1 MNNYFNTQNN
11 EFYQQVSNN
20 LDLKRKVEMINK
32 KTLVKTISNWFNT
45 ITIAPD
51 FIKRQSNDVGTIK
64 TDFDKSQLNQNFI
77 RNNKITKMIDACLLS
92 GYQKQR
98 AFYGDYEN
106 LIREYKSKKNQDKD
120 FVKAMICFE
129 QFCYLFNHG
138 FICDFE
144 QTRFGAD
151 IGEYIANFE
160 KTFENLND
168 KQKEIARKYINEILC
183 SILIFNALDRKNG
196 NVLIDE
202 DGKINFIDFDDLLL
216 NRGKIFNND
225 CFAHCLF
232 DNLGNYHNAENMMQ
246 SAYKKLNEDGK
257 SKLITTR
264 KDKYT
269 NYHDLFNKYGFQV
282 NKEAIKKIDNML
294 KINEDTIKAM
304 FVNIKMAVPDCSFEE
319 AKRHILKKLANL
331 VDYRHNLINDLST
344 DCVKKNGRC
353 TNVHDCIIAP
363 KKIVNKEIVQELR
376 KKLRD
381 NITEVEKC
389 KNFLNNYKE
398 QDFEK
403 DFQSAVKLYN
413 IKKKKDIGFSVGSEL
428 SNTSKQTNLF
438 K

>member
-11 EFYQQVSNN
+11 EFYKQVSNN
-20 LDLKRKVEMINK
+20 LDLQKKLENINK
-32 KTLVKTISNWFNT
+32 KTLVKTMSNWFNT
-45 ITIAPD
+45 INIGTD
-51 FIKRQSNDVGTIK
+51 FVKRQNNDLKSIK
-64 TDFDKSQLNQNFI
+64 TDFDRSQLNKNFI
-77 RNNKITKMIDACLLS
+77 RNNKIAKAMNTCLLS

-98 AFYGDYEN
+98 AFCGNYEDV
-106 LIREYKSKKNQDKD
+106 IREYKNKKNQDKD

-144 QTRFGAD
+144 QTRFGVD
-151 IGEYIANFE
+151 VGKLITNFE
-160 KTFENLND
+160 QSFENLTN
-168 KQKEIARKYINEILC
+168 KQKEIVRKYVNEILC

-202 DGKINFIDFDDLLL
+202 NGKINLIDFDDLPL
-216 NRGKIFNND
+216 NKGKILKKD
-225 CFAHCLF
+225 QFADCLF
-232 DNLGNYHNAENMMQ
+232 SDLGNHYNAGCAIK
-246 SAYKKLNEDGK
+246 SAYKNLDKDGK
-257 SKLITTR
+257 SKLLTPR
-264 KDKYT
+264 KYRYT
-269 NYHDLFNKYGFQV
+269 DYHDFFNKYGFQV
-282 NKEAIKKIDNML
+282 NKEMMETIDSML
-294 KINEDTIKAM
+294 KIDENMIRAM
-304 FVNIKMAVPDCSFEE
+304 FVNIKSVVPDCSFEE
-319 AKRHILKKLANL
+319 AKRHILKKLTNL
-331 VDYRHNLINDLST
+331 IAYRHNLINDLST

-398 QDFEK
+398 QDFDK
-403 DFQSAVKLYN
+403 DFESAVKLYN
-413 IKKKKDIGFSVGSEL
+413 IKKKKDIGFSVGNKL
-428 SNTSKQTNLF
+428 SNTSKKTNLF